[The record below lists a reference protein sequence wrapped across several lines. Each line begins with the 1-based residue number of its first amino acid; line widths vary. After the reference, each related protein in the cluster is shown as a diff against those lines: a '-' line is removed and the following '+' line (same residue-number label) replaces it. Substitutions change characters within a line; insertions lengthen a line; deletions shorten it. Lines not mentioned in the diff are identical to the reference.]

1 MNIPKVIETRPPIQV
16 QEAQLGE
23 FIATGAVTHIRA
35 KGNRA
40 GFELHIDIGSA
51 FGVLGNSRGVI
62 RTFSSLN
69 TLASLVRRLGAKEF
83 NVSIGDFAAEDA
95 PTPTTPAKKTRAS
108 ATSSSR
114 SKTASVTKK
123 ASSLSSKTHGKE

>member
-1 MNIPKVIETRPPIQV
+1 MSIAKAIETRPPIQV

-35 KGNRA
+35 KGNTA
-40 GFELHIDIGSA
+40 GFELHVDIGSA

-69 TLASLVRRLGAKEF
+69 TLAALVKRLGADQF
-83 NVSIGDFAAEDA
+83 DVAIGTFSTVEA
-95 PTPTTPAKKTRAS
+95 PAPSSRARKPAAKKTTSPRS
-108 ATSSSR
+108 KSSSVATPKR
-114 SKTASVTKK
+114 QAI
-123 ASSLSSKTHGKE
+123 GR

>member
-35 KGNRA
+35 KGNRT

-51 FGVLGNSRGVI
+51 SGVLGNSRGVI

-83 NVSIGDFAAEDA
+83 NVAIGDFAADDVPASTA
-95 PTPTTPAKKTRAS
+95 PDKKPRAIAS
-108 ATSSSR
+108 PSSR
-114 SKTASVTKK
+114 SKTSVTRPKRQAIGRNK
-123 ASSLSSKTHGKE
+123 

>member
-35 KGNRA
+35 KGNRT

-51 FGVLGNSRGVI
+51 SGVLGNSRGVI

-83 NVSIGDFAAEDA
+83 NVSIGDFAADDVPASTA
-95 PTPTTPAKKTRAS
+95 PRTRN
-108 ATSSSR
+108 
-114 SKTASVTKK
+114 
-123 ASSLSSKTHGKE
+123 HGPSQVHLRDRKLR